1 MRLPHLAFVLCC
13 LAIAGSCDRDSGAI
27 RTYIEHRTRVPILP
41 GPDRAGTEAVRF
53 DTPSAWVRAEA
64 SGMRLAT
71 FRTPAGFEATLARLP
86 GDGGGFEANLG
97 RWLSQMGAEPSNI
110 EIQQFVE
117 SLSNDYTRAYWPL
130 LLLDLSP
137 FATGSAPPQLVA
149 WVRGPDFILTL
160 KVAASPAA
168 LQALR
173 PDFEALARSL
183 RPVN

>member
-1 MRLPHLAFVLCC
+1 MRPPLLALVLSCLAFAV
-13 LAIAGSCDRDSGAI
+13 SCDRDTSDVRAYTE
-27 RTYIEHRTRVPILP
+27 RRTRVPILP
-41 GPDRAGTEAVRF
+41 GPDRAGVDEIRF

-64 SGMRLAT
+64 SGTRLAT

-86 GDGGGFEANLG
+86 GDGGGFEANLS
-97 RWLSQMGAEPSNI
+97 RWLSQMGAEPSKI
-110 EIQQFVE
+110 ELQQFVE
-117 SLSNDYTRAYWPL
+117 SLPNDHTRAYWPL

-160 KVAASPAA
+160 KVAAPPAA

-173 PDFEALARSL
+173 LDFEGLARSL
-183 RPVN
+183 RPAN